1 MSPHPLE
8 VGLTMS
14 VAEQVA
20 GSHVNREHTVEND
33 APDHRGRYL
42 SLSRWRAVGHLR
54 DSFTLVGV
62 PDGWMGKAAI
72 ARSYSHNGQ
81 SRHCCMTRRNASIRL
96 HQRPE

>member
-8 VGLTMS
+8 VRLTMS

-33 APDHRGRYL
+33 APGHRGRYL

-62 PDGWMGKAAI
+62 PDGWGRPPSRDRTAKMG
-72 ARSYSHNGQ
+72 NLG
-81 SRHCCMTRRNASIRL
+81 TVL
-96 HQRPE
+96 